1 MSLFKSVATFG
12 GLTLVSRVTGFLRD
26 MVLANFLGAG
36 AMADAFVV
44 AFKLPNLFRSL
55 FAEGAFTSAFV
66 PLFSQKLVAEG
77 KKRSIFFA
85 AQAMA
90 VLTLIVGLFV
100 ILFELLM
107 PYVVTVLAPG
117 FHSDA
122 GKTHDGSTIGTLA
135 IHTEKNL
142 NFQHELFNTARI
154 IIFSTTILGFF
165 GLACLILGIQF
176 EFMSVK
182 FIVYENRFTG
192 LFVNP
197 NQLGFITVVALL
209 CCHLMIKKD
218 FVTGSGCRRISRLWI
233 AACLAI
239 NSISLLLSDS
249 NGATILLIGYAF
261 FFFIYKLFGTESSF
275 SAKQIIVRSLSCLL
289 AGMVIVSSVFL
300 LRTVCQLGI
309 AQMIRNNQSISTAVD
324 INPDDKSQVV
334 TFEHENPN
342 LDSGR
347 FTLWYQGG
355 EMFIKRPVFG
365 IGKGNIDYYGKEMF
379 EDGVKFSKKYGD
391 LAPFLVDFHNGYLT
405 ILVCSGITGFA
416 FFCIFILKFFA
427 KTTKHVLRDESLH
440 QSAFPCLFSFISAYM
455 IYSLIEVTLLFNL
468 MFTVVFFWMI
478 LGYTS
483 CFLTKNVPDHP
494 IDHITLF
501 GKKFRRTLF

>member
-1 MSLFKSVATFG
+1 MTKLKKALLSKSLFRQCYIICLFACNISYVHYIAYG
-12 GLTLVSRVTGFLRD
+12 
-26 MVLANFLGAG
+26 VLALMVVWGSFLVVYNEITRRVSLRTRYGFWLHALIACSVITMFIHLLHNFLFN
-36 AMADAFVV
+36 FV
-44 AFKLPNLFRSL
+44 
-55 FAEGAFTSAFV
+55 
-66 PLFSQKLVAEG
+66 
-77 KKRSIFFA
+77 
-85 AQAMA
+85 M
-90 VLTLIVGLFV
+90 
-100 ILFELLM
+100 IL
-107 PYVVTVLAPG
+107 
-117 FHSDA
+117 H
-122 GKTHDGSTIGTLA
+122 LA
-135 IHTEKNL
+135 ICFFIYYSIHSEKNL

-154 IIFSTTILGFF
+154 LIYSTTILGFF

-309 AQMIRNNQSISTAVD
+309 AQMIKNNQSISTAVD

-355 EMFIKRPVFG
+355 EMFVKRPVFG

-416 FFCIFILKFFA
+416 FFCIFILRFFA

-483 CFLTKNVPDHP
+483 CFLTKNDPDHP
-494 IDHITLF
+494 IDHITLL

>member
-1 MSLFKSVATFG
+1 MTKLKKALLSKSLFRQCYIICLFACN
-12 GLTLVSRVTGFLRD
+12 VSYVHYIAYA
-26 MVLANFLGAG
+26 VLALMVIWGSFLVVYNEITRRVSLKTRYGFWLLALIACSVITMFIHMMHNF
-36 AMADAFVV
+36 MFNFVMILHL
-44 AFKLPNLFRSL
+44 A
-55 FAEGAFTSAFV
+55 
-66 PLFSQKLVAEG
+66 
-77 KKRSIFFA
+77 ICFF
-85 AQAMA
+85 
-90 VLTLIVGLFV
+90 I
-100 ILFELLM
+100 
-107 PYVVTVLAPG
+107 YY
-117 FHSDA
+117 S
-122 GKTHDGSTIGTLA
+122 
-135 IHTEKNL
+135 IHTEKKL

-154 IIFSTTILGFF
+154 IIFSSTVLGFF
-165 GLACLILGIQF
+165 GLLCLVLGIQF

-197 NQLGFITVVALL
+197 NQLGFITIAALL

-218 FVTGSGCRRISRLWI
+218 FVVNSECRRISRLWI

-249 NGATILLIGYAF
+249 NGAVILLISYSF

-275 SAKQIIVRSLSCLL
+275 NAKQIIIRSLSCLI

-309 AQMIRNNQSISTAVD
+309 AQMIKNNQSIITPLD
-324 INPDDKSQVV
+324 INPDNSKSQVV

-355 EMFIKRPVFG
+355 EMFVKRPVFG

-405 ILVCSGITGFA
+405 ILVCAGVTGFI
-416 FFCIFILKFFA
+416 FFGIFIVRFFA
-427 KTTKHVLRDESLH
+427 KTTKHVLRDERLQ

-455 IYSLIEVTLLFNL
+455 VYSFIEVTLLFNL

-478 LGYTS
+478 LGNTS

-494 IDHITLF
+494 IDHITIF
-501 GKKFRRTLF
+501 GKKFRKTLF

>member
-1 MSLFKSVATFG
+1 MTKLKKALLSKSLFRQCYIICLFACNVSYVHYVAYGVLALMVIWGSFLVVYNEITRRVSLKTRYGFWLIALVASSV
-12 GLTLVSRVTGFLRD
+12 VTMFIHLLHNFLFNFV
-26 MVLANFLGAG
+26 MVLHLA
-36 AMADAFVV
+36 
-44 AFKLPNLFRSL
+44 
-55 FAEGAFTSAFV
+55 
-66 PLFSQKLVAEG
+66 
-77 KKRSIFFA
+77 ICFF
-85 AQAMA
+85 
-90 VLTLIVGLFV
+90 I
-100 ILFELLM
+100 
-107 PYVVTVLAPG
+107 YY
-117 FHSDA
+117 S
-122 GKTHDGSTIGTLA
+122 

-142 NFQHELFNTARI
+142 NFQHELFNIARI
-154 IIFSTTILGFF
+154 LIFASTILGFF
-165 GLACLILGIQF
+165 GLSCLILGIQF

-197 NQLGFITVVALL
+197 NQLGFITVVAML
-209 CCHLMIKKD
+209 CCHLMIKQD
-218 FVTGSGCRRISRLWI
+218 FVKSSECRRISRIWI

-275 SAKQIIVRSLSCLL
+275 SPKQIIVRSLSCLV

-309 AQMIRNNQSISTAVD
+309 AQMIKTNQSISAPVD
-324 INPDDKSQVV
+324 INPDDSKRQVV

-355 EMFIKRPVFG
+355 EMFIKRPLFG

-379 EDGVKFSKKYGD
+379 ENGVKFSNHYGD

-405 ILVCSGITGFA
+405 ILVCAGITGFV
-416 FFCIFILKFFA
+416 FFSIFMLRFFA
-427 KTTKHVLRDESLH
+427 KTTKHVLRDDSLH

-478 LGYTS
+478 LGHTS
-483 CFLTKNVPDHP
+483 CFLTKNLPDHP
-494 IDHITLF
+494 IDHVTVF
-501 GKKFRRTLF
+501 GKKFRKTLF

>member
-1 MSLFKSVATFG
+1 MIKLKKALLSKSLFRQCYIICLFACN
-12 GLTLVSRVTGFLRD
+12 VSYVHYIAYG
-26 MVLANFLGAG
+26 VLALMVIWGSFLVVYNEITRRTSLKTRYGFWLLALIACSVITMFIHIMHNF
-36 AMADAFVV
+36 MF
-44 AFKLPNLFRSL
+44 NLVMIL
-55 FAEGAFTSAFV
+55 H
-66 PLFSQKLVAEG
+66 LL
-77 KKRSIFFA
+77 ICFF
-85 AQAMA
+85 
-90 VLTLIVGLFV
+90 I
-100 ILFELLM
+100 
-107 PYVVTVLAPG
+107 YY
-117 FHSDA
+117 S
-122 GKTHDGSTIGTLA
+122 

-154 IIFSTTILGFF
+154 IIFSSTVLGFF
-165 GLACLILGIQF
+165 GLLCLVRGIQF

-209 CCHLMIKKD
+209 FCHLMIKQD
-218 FVTGSGCRRISRLWI
+218 FVQSSGCRRISRLWI

-249 NGATILLIGYAF
+249 NGATILIISYSF
-261 FFFIYKLFGTESSF
+261 FYFIYKLFGTESSF
-275 SAKQIIVRSLSCLL
+275 SAKQIIVRTLSCLL

-309 AQMIRNNQSISTAVD
+309 AQMIKNNQSIITPFN
-324 INPDDKSQVV
+324 INPDDSKSQVV
-334 TFEHENPN
+334 TFEHENAN

-379 EDGVKFSKKYGD
+379 EDGVKFSNRYGD

-405 ILVCSGITGFA
+405 ILVCAGITGFA
-416 FFCIFILKFFA
+416 FFRIFILKFVA
-427 KTTKHVLRDESLH
+427 KTTRHVLRDESLH

-455 IYSLIEVTLLFNL
+455 VYSLIEVTLLFNL

-494 IDHITLF
+494 IGYITIF
-501 GKKFRRTLF
+501 GKKFRKTLF